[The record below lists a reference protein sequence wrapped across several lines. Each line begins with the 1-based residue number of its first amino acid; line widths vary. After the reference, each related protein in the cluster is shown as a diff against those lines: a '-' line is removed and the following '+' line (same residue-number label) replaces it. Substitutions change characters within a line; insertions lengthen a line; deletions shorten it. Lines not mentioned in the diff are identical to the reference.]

1 MTEPASTGPASTGPG
16 GTGPASTGPGGTGPG
31 GRGRGSSGPAS
42 HGRPGPIPPDQAIL
56 RLPAAL
62 AAQAREVLSGR
73 KAPVTPRDAASVLL
87 LRSAADGPG
96 GPGMEVY
103 MLRRA
108 RSMAFAPGAFVFP
121 GGSVDP
127 RDAEEGMA
135 WAGPDAQEWG
145 EALDAPAALARALVC
160 AAVRETFEESGVLL
174 AGPTPSTVV
183 ADTSGPDWEAGRQAL
198 LDHSL
203 SLAGF
208 LGRRGLVLRSDLLRP
223 WARWIT
229 PVVEA
234 RRYDTRFFLAAIPPA
249 QRTRHVGGEADE
261 VAWWQPDAAI
271 QAARRRELR
280 LMPPTAVCLAELGA
294 CGQVDSAL
302 RADRDL
308 RPVSPRVVEAG
319 DTLWLTAPP
328 GLEYPL

>member
-1 MTEPASTGPASTGPG
+1 MAGRRGQPGMASGPG
-16 GTGPASTGPGGTGPG
+16 PPGEDVPG
-31 GRGRGSSGPAS
+31 R
-42 HGRPGPIPPDQAIL
+42 AIL

-62 AAQAREVLSGR
+62 AGQARAVLSGR
-73 KAPVTPRDAASVLL
+73 KEPVTPRDAASVLL
-87 LRSAADGPG
+87 LRPAGVDGPG
-96 GPGMEVY
+96 PAGIEVY

-108 RSMAFAPGAFVFP
+108 RSMAFAPGVSAFP

-135 WAGPDAQEWG
+135 WAGPEAQEWG
-145 EALDAPAALARALVC
+145 RVLDAPAALARALVC

-174 AGPTPSTVV
+174 AGPSPAAVV
-183 ADTSGPDWEAGRQAL
+183 ADTSGPDWEADRQAL

-234 RRYDTRFFLAAIPPA
+234 RRYDTRFFIAAIPSG
-249 QRTRHVGGEADE
+249 QRTRHVGGEAEE
-261 VAWWQPDAAI
+261 VAWWQPDAALA
-271 QAARRRELR
+271 AARRRELR
-280 LMPPTAVCLAELGA
+280 LMPPTAVCLAQVGA
-294 CGQVDSAL
+294 CGQVDAAL
-302 RADRDL
+302 LAPRDL
-308 RPVSPRVVEAG
+308 RPVIPWVVEDG
-319 DTLWLTAPP
+319 DTLWLTTPLD
-328 GLEYPL
+328 LEYPL

>member
-1 MTEPASTGPASTGPG
+1 MTEPASGGLAGGRAASNGPASGPG
-16 GTGPASTGPGGTGPG
+16 PSGGDVPG
-31 GRGRGSSGPAS
+31 R
-42 HGRPGPIPPDQAIL
+42 AIL

-62 AAQAREVLSGR
+62 AAQAREVLSGQ
-73 KAPVTPRDAASVLL
+73 KEPVTPRDAASVLL
-87 LRSAADGPG
+87 LRPGGLEGPG
-96 GPGMEVY
+96 PAPIEVY

-108 RSMAFAPGAFVFP
+108 RSMAFAPGMSAFP

-127 RDAEEGMA
+127 RDAEGSMA

-145 EALDAPAALARALVC
+145 RALGAPAALARALVC

-174 AGPTPSTVV
+174 AGPGPAAVV
-183 ADTSGPDWEAGRQAL
+183 ADTSGPDWEADRQAL

-229 PVVEA
+229 PPVEA
-234 RRYDTRFFLAAIPPA
+234 RRYDTRFFVAAIPA
-249 QRTRHVGGEADE
+249 GQRTRHVGGEAEE

-271 QAARRRELR
+271 AAARRRELR
-280 LMPPTAVCLAELGA
+280 LMPPTAVCLAQVGA
-294 CGQVDSAL
+294 CGQVGAAL
-302 RADRDL
+302 RAARDL
-308 RPVSPRVVEAG
+308 RPVMPGVVEDG
-319 DTLWLTAPP
+319 DALWLTLPP
-328 GLEYPL
+328 DLEYPL

>member
-1 MTEPASTGPASTGPG
+1 
-16 GTGPASTGPGGTGPG
+16 
-31 GRGRGSSGPAS
+31 
-42 HGRPGPIPPDQAIL
+42 L

-62 AAQAREVLSGR
+62 AGQAREVLSGR
-73 KAPVTPRDAASVLL
+73 KAPVAPRDAASVLL
-87 LRSAADGPG
+87 LRPAGPED
-96 GPGMEVY
+96 PGRPGLEVY

-108 RSMAFAPGAFVFP
+108 RSMAFAPGVFVFP

-145 EALDAPAALARALVC
+145 RALDAPPALARALVC

-174 AGPTPSTVV
+174 AGPTPGTVV
-183 ADTSGPDWEAGRQAL
+183 ADTSAPDWEADRQAL

-234 RRYDTRFFLAAIPPA
+234 RRYDTRFFIAVIPPG
-249 QRTRHVGGEADE
+249 QRTRDVGGEAEE
-261 VAWWQPDAAI
+261 VAWWQPDAVI
-271 QAARRRELR
+271 RAARQHELR
-280 LMPPTAVCLAELGA
+280 LMPPTAVCLAEVGA
-294 CGQVDSAL
+294 CGQVDAAL
-302 RADRDL
+302 RATRHL
-308 RPVSPRVVEAG
+308 RPVVPEVVEDG
-319 DTLWLTAPP
+319 DALWLTAPLD
-328 GLEYPL
+328 LEYPL

>member
-1 MTEPASTGPASTGPG
+1 MDGPASQDP
-16 GTGPASTGPGGTGPG
+16 
-31 GRGRGSSGPAS
+31 R
-42 HGRPGPIPPDQAIL
+42 DQAIL

-62 AAQAREVLSGR
+62 AEQAREVLSGR
-73 KAPVTPRDAASVLL
+73 KPPVAPRDAASVLL
-87 LRSAADGPG
+87 LRPAAADGPG
-96 GPGMEVY
+96 QPGLEVY

-108 RSMAFAPGAFVFP
+108 RSMAFAPGVSAFP

-135 WAGPDAQEWG
+135 WAGPDAHEWG
-145 EALDAPAALARALVC
+145 RALDAPAALARALVC

-174 AGPTPSTVV
+174 AGPTPATVV
-183 ADTSGPDWEAGRQAL
+183 ADTSGPEWEADRQAL

-229 PVVEA
+229 PVVES
-234 RRYDTRFFLAAIPPA
+234 RRYDTRFFIAAIPPG
-249 QRTRHVGGEADE
+249 QRTRDVGGEAEE

-271 QAARRRELR
+271 RAARRRELR
-280 LMPPTAVCLAELGA
+280 LMPPTAVCLAEVGA
-294 CGQVDSAL
+294 CGQVDAAL
-302 RADRDL
+302 QASRHL
-308 RPVSPRVVEAG
+308 RPVTPVVVEAG
-319 DTLWLTAPP
+319 DDLWLTAALD
-328 GLEYPL
+328 LEYPL

>member
-1 MTEPASTGPASTGPG
+1 MTDPASDGPG
-16 GTGPASTGPGGTGPG
+16 GSGQASGPGPPSEDVPG
-31 GRGRGSSGPAS
+31 R
-42 HGRPGPIPPDQAIL
+42 AIL

-62 AAQAREVLSGR
+62 AGQARAVLSGR
-73 KAPVTPRDAASVLL
+73 KEPVTPRDAASVLL
-87 LRSAADGPG
+87 LRPAGVDGPWPAG
-96 GPGMEVY
+96 IEVY

-108 RSMAFAPGAFVFP
+108 RSMAFAPGMSAFP

-135 WAGPDAQEWG
+135 WAGPEAQEWG
-145 EALDAPAALARALVC
+145 RVLDAPAALARALVC

-174 AGPTPSTVV
+174 AGPSPAAVV
-183 ADTSGPDWEAGRQAL
+183 ADTSGPDWEADRQAL

-234 RRYDTRFFLAAIPPA
+234 RRYDTRFFIAAIPSG
-249 QRTRHVGGEADE
+249 QRTRHVGGEAEE
-261 VAWWQPDAAI
+261 VAWWQPDAALA
-271 QAARRRELR
+271 AARRRELR
-280 LMPPTAVCLAELGA
+280 LMPPTAVCLAQVGA
-294 CGQVDSAL
+294 CGQVDAAL
-302 RADRDL
+302 LAPRDL
-308 RPVSPRVVEAG
+308 RPVIPWVVEDG
-319 DTLWLTAPP
+319 DTLWLTTPLD
-328 GLEYPL
+328 LEYPL